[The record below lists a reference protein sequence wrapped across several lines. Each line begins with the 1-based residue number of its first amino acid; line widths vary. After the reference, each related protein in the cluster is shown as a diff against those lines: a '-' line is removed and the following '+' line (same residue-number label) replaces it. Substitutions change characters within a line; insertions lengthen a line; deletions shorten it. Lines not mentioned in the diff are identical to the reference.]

1 MVPEMAIGMSIHP
14 PYGTNLASPNW
25 STNHPMNGIG
35 LTAIVHIIRSYSWYS
50 YVLLDGTKQTPKPHH
65 VLFTDAFETI
75 IHHPSRRN

>member
-1 MVPEMAIGMSIHP
+1 MAIDMSIYP

-35 LTAIVHIIRSYSWYS
+35 LTATIHIIRSYSWYS

-65 VLFTDAFETI
+65 VFFFTDVFETI
-75 IHHPSRRN
+75 IQTPARRN